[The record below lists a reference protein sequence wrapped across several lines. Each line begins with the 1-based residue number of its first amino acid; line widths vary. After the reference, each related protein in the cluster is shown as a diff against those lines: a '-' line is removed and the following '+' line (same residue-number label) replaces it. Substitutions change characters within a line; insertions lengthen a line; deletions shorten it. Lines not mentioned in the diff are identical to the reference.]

1 MQIKMK
7 PDDFVIATGGLS
19 APFWLPVLNQWIA
32 LAVGILTITYL
43 VIKIIN
49 ATRK

>member
-7 PDDFVIATGGLS
+7 PDDLVIATGGLS

-49 ATRK
+49 STRK

>member
-1 MQIKMK
+1 MK
-7 PDDFVIATGGLS
+7 PDDIAIGIGGIS

-49 ATRK
+49 STRK